1 MTPTR
6 RSLGFALALL
16 GLVAA
21 LAWAGWTSARAAPQD
36 LTITVEASE
45 FAYAPAEIRAEAGE
59 AISLTL
65 KNVGA
70 APHDIV
76 FELDGGREARTPRI
90 MGGQQTGLAF
100 DAPLLPGDY
109 VYYCAVGNH
118 RQRGM
123 EGKLVVAAATQ
134 PLSVTVDASEFA
146 FAPSEI
152 RAPASAAISLTL
164 RNIGAAPHD
173 IVFELDGGR
182 EARTPRINGGQEAA
196 LMFDAP
202 AAAGEY
208 VFYCSVGNH
217 RQRGMEG
224 KLVVEGGAPTEP
236 PPPATPDYPVAV
248 GGLNSP
254 HGITTF
260 VDDLLGAAILVGEG
274 GTGSPVPG
282 EFAPGNA
289 DGRVQ
294 LVSLVNPIPRQVV
307 VEGLTNSQ
315 DPGGGIVGANQALFV
330 ADPLSPAAG
339 SILVAQSGG
348 PGHARPED
356 AAKILKVTG
365 LDRQVTVL
373 ADTLAYER
381 ENNPGGEEG
390 EEGIDSNPWRMA
402 RGPDGMIYITDA
414 GANDLLKMDPAT
426 GALST
431 YAVFAPI
438 DDGQAVPTGLAFGSD
453 DSATLYVAQ
462 LAFSVP
468 PRPIGQ
474 IRRLKDLNGDGDAL
488 DEGENLLFIGGLVL
502 PTDIAFNPEG
512 DLFVTEIAPATLSRI
527 DPACWSPEAP
537 CPASAKT
544 VVADGLYAASGL
556 AFLPEG
562 DVLVTAGPAA
572 PPPFPALKPDRIV
585 RIPAGDLVPAPT
597 PTPVE
602 PSPTAPPPLPTDT
615 PTPPD
620 EGCENCIYLPLGL
633 RDASMP

>member
-6 RSLGFALALL
+6 RSLGLALGLL
-16 GLVAA
+16 GLGAA

-36 LTITVEASE
+36 LTLTVEASE
-45 FAYAPAEIRAEAGE
+45 FAYAPAEIQAQAGE

-100 DAPLLPGDY
+100 DAPLVPGDY

-118 RQRGM
+118 RDRGM
-123 EGKLVVAAATQ
+123 VGKLVVAAATQ

-164 RNIGAAPHD
+164 KNIGAAPHD

-224 KLVVEGGAPTEP
+224 KLVIEGAAPTEV

-248 GGLNSP
+248 GDLNSP
-254 HGITTF
+254 HGIS
-260 VDDLLGAAILVGEG
+260 VLAEPPGGAWIAVSEG
-274 GTGSPVPG
+274 GTGDPVPG

-294 LVSLVNPIPRQVV
+294 IMPLADPSMAQVIAS
-307 VEGLTNSQ
+307 GLTNSQ
-315 DPGGGIVGANQALFV
+315 DPGGGIVGANHAL
-330 ADPLSPAAG
+330 ALGDPLSPVAA
-339 SILVAQSGG
+339 SMLVAQAGG

-365 LDRQVTVL
+365 VDRQVTVL

-381 ENNPGGEEG
+381 EHNPGGEEG
-390 EEGIDSNPWRMA
+390 EEGIDSNPWRMV
-402 RGPDGMIYITDA
+402 RGPDDMIYITDA

-438 DDGQAVPTGLAFGSD
+438 DDGQAVPTGLAFASD
-453 DSATLYVAQ
+453 DTDVLYVAQ
-462 LAFSVP
+462 LAFSAP

-474 IRRLKDLNGDGDAL
+474 IRRLVDANGDGDAL
-488 DEGENLLFIGGLVL
+488 DEGENTLFIDGLVL
-502 PTDIAFNPEG
+502 PTDIAFDPEG
-512 DLFVTEIAPATLSRI
+512 HLYVTEIAPATLSRI
-527 DPACWSPEAP
+527 DPACWSPGMP
-537 CPASAKT
+537 CPASAKV
-544 VVADGLYAASGL
+544 VVAGGLYAASAI
-556 AFLPEG
+556 AFLANG
-562 DVLVTAGPAA
+562 DALVTAGPAA
-572 PPPFPALKPDRIV
+572 PPPFPALKTDRIV

-620 EGCENCIYLPLGL
+620 EGCESCIYLPLGL
-633 RDASMP
+633 RDAPMP